1 MEFEI
6 NQVGKRWFIVTG
18 EKVQVEATY
27 SITEDWR
34 DNWKRKRKWT
44 LTGKGAKRYK
54 SELVT
59 ALNESLKPLS
69 SPTQTL

>member
-1 MEFEI
+1 MELEI

-18 EKVQVEATY
+18 KKIQVEASY

-54 SELVT
+54 NELT
-59 ALNESLKPLS
+59 ASLEETLNPLIS
-69 SPTQTL
+69 